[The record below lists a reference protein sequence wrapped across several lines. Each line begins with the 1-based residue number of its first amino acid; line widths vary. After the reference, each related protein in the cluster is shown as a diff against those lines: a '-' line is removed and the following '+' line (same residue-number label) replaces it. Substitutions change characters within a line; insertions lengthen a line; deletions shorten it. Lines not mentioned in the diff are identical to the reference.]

1 MVWISPI
8 LSRYFKLTNPNNFV
22 KFASK
27 ILGQLEEFILLFLD
41 IPRDSCRFMP
51 TWKLAGEPD
60 NLARRNFSSHAIPDN
75 EPMDQNDAEMYDDE
89 QETGDETNDDINM
102 PE

>member
-1 MVWISPI
+1 
-8 LSRYFKLTNPNNFV
+8 
-22 KFASK
+22 
-27 ILGQLEEFILLFLD
+27 
-41 IPRDSCRFMP
+41 MP

>member
-1 MVWISPI
+1 
-8 LSRYFKLTNPNNFV
+8 
-22 KFASK
+22 
-27 ILGQLEEFILLFLD
+27 
-41 IPRDSCRFMP
+41 MP
-51 TWKLAGEPD
+51 TWKLAGEPG
-60 NLARRNFSSHAIPDN
+60 NLASRNLSSHAIPDN